1 MYLNIFKRINKFD
14 TNVLSLIVNHM
25 QNKYLDIFMPLI
37 TGLGNIGVIWIVIA
51 IGLIMDKP
59 YRSIGEVVLIT
70 LIISTIIGEGIVK
83 HIVRRAR
90 PFSSNSN
97 IALLITK
104 PISYSFPSGHTLS
117 SFAVSGVLSVYFTQY
132 RLIFLSIAFLIALSR
147 LYLYLHYPT
156 DIIAGMVFGLL
167 CSKLI
172 FIILEGRYLQKLVFL
187 YKIWS

>member
-1 MYLNIFKRINKFD
+1 MYLNISKRINKFD
-14 TNVLSLIVNHM
+14 TNVLLLIKNHM

-37 TGLGNIGVIWIVIA
+37 TGLGNIGVIWIAIA
-51 IGLIMDKP
+51 IGLIADKP

-83 HIVRRAR
+83 NIVKRVR
-90 PFSSNSN
+90 PFNLNSD

-132 RLIFLSIAFLIALSR
+132 RLIFLTIAFLIALSR

-156 DIIAGMVFGLL
+156 DVIAGIVFGLL

-172 FIILEGRYLQKLVFL
+172 FIILQEDYLQKFVLL
-187 YKIWS
+187 YKAI

>member
-1 MYLNIFKRINKFD
+1 MYLNISKRISKFD
-14 TNVLSLIVNHM
+14 INILLFLKKHM

-37 TGLGNIGVIWIVIA
+37 TALGNIGVIWIAIA
-51 IGLIMDKP
+51 IGLILDKP
-59 YRSIGEVVLIT
+59 YRNVGEVVLIT
-70 LIISTIIGEGIVK
+70 LIISTIIGEGFVK

-90 PFSSNSN
+90 PFSLNCD

-104 PISYSFPSGHTLS
+104 PSSYSFPSGHTLS
-117 SFAVSGVLSVYFTQY
+117 SFAVSGVLSVYFAHY
-132 RLIFLSIAFLIALSR
+132 KLIFFAIAFLIALSR

-172 FIILEGRYLQKLVFL
+172 FIIMQEAYLQKFALL
-187 YKIWS
+187 YRAKY